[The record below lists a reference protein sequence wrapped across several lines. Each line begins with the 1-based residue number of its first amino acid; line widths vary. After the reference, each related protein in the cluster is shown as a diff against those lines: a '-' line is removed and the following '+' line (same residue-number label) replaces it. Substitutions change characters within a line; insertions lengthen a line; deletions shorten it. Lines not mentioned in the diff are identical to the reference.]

1 MVYTNQLAY
10 YEAIAASTKG
20 GESGPFIDFMLNE
33 ILQTLSN
40 NIKATA
46 PDKVPNKVP
55 NKVLNKVPNKV
66 PNKSELGILRLL
78 RENPRMTRAELAVNS
93 GLTDNGIK
101 KIIAKLKAEGWIER
115 HGSNKS
121 GYWTV
126 LYRFRD

>member
-40 NIKATA
+40 NIKAA
-46 PDKVPNKVP
+46 ALD
-55 NKVLNKVPNKV
+55 KVPNKV

>member
-10 YEAIAASTKG
+10 YEAIAASTKEG
-20 GESGPFIDFMLNE
+20 QSGPFIDFMLNE

-40 NIKATA
+40 NIKAA
-46 PDKVPNKVP
+46 ALDKVPNKVP
-55 NKVLNKVPNKV
+55 NKA

-121 GYWTV
+121 GY
-126 LYRFRD
+126 